1 MEPLKS
7 LATRIS
13 RAGQEGLTV
22 SGTALAE
29 WAERRQVDLHQAY
42 EAALAA
48 GIFPECWERNFPS
61 LTAAEQLRL
70 FRSSVLVAGLGGLG
84 GFLSEL
90 LVRVGAGRLLLADG
104 DHFTP
109 TNLNRQLL
117 ATQNTLGQNKAVVAA
132 RHLQEINPA
141 IIAEA
146 IPDFLT
152 PENLP
157 GYLSQVQVAMDGLD
171 NIPARRTLA
180 AAAREAG
187 IPLVHGAITGK
198 FGQVS
203 TLVPTAAAE
212 DPALL
217 HPTLMRDAP
226 VAREVLAPT
235 VALVASLQVHEA
247 LRLLLGRPPAYRDH
261 LAHFDG
267 DTGWLEVL
275 PLT

>member
-1 MEPLKS
+1 MESLKS
-7 LATRIS
+7 LATRMS
-13 RAGQEGLTV
+13 RAGQEGLTM
-22 SGTALAE
+22 SGAVLAE

-48 GIFPECWERNFPS
+48 GILPECWERNFPS
-61 LTAAEQLRL
+61 LTAVEQLRL

-90 LVRVGAGRLLLADG
+90 LARVGVGRLLLADG

-109 TNLNRQLL
+109 GNLNRQLL
-117 ATQNTLGQNKAVVAA
+117 ATQDTLDQNKALVAA
-132 RHLQEINPA
+132 RHLQKINPA
-141 IIAEA
+141 INAAA

-152 PENLP
+152 SENLSA
-157 GYLSQVQVAMDGLD
+157 YLFQVQLVMDGLD
-171 NIPARRTLA
+171 NIPARRALA
-180 AAAREAG
+180 EGARKAG

-203 TLVPTAAAE
+203 TLVPAAAE

-267 DTGWLEVL
+267 DTGRLEVL
-275 PLT
+275 PLA